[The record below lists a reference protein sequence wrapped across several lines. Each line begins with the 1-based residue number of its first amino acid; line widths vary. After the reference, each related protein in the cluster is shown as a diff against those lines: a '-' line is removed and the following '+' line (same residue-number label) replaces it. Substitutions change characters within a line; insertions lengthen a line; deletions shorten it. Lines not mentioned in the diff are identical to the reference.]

1 MLKDIIKDELA
12 SIEKVVADAF
22 KNWRT
27 NYAKLS
33 QQNIHDFCRAKNIP
47 VYNSQI
53 AYLEKANLDAKRT
66 MYFGL
71 EHMNKELADKKNKFL
86 YVQNKNLREKL
97 IAAEP
102 FLTHDNRVA
111 DKFDFA
117 AIMLGEKINKKYIS
131 SELSADIAAAYY
143 KVVTEVFNEIARQEM
158 ISPREAWQQFVK
170 TKAMKNVPESDYQA
184 FQDIL
189 RGARVPTV
197 QEVLDSKNAY
207 GYLPCYDA
215 FKEWTKNNVP
225 KKLTDA
231 YQLMGI

>member
-1 MLKDIIKDELA
+1 MEYSQPSEIVKDLSFGTDAKGKIMAGVDKL
-12 SIEKVVADAF
+12 ADAV
-22 KNWRT
+22 K
-27 NYAKLS
+27 
-33 QQNIHDFCRAKNIP
+33 
-47 VYNSQI
+47 V
-53 AYLEKANLDAKRT
+53 
-66 MYFGL
+66 
-71 EHMNKELADKKNKFL
+71 
-86 YVQNKNLREKL
+86 
-97 IAAEP
+97 
-102 FLTHDNRVA
+102 
-111 DKFDFA
+111 
-117 AIMLGEKINKKYIS
+117 IS

>member
-12 SIEKVVADAF
+12 SIEKVVA
-22 KNWRT
+22 
-27 NYAKLS
+27 
-33 QQNIHDFCRAKNIP
+33 
-47 VYNSQI
+47 
-53 AYLEKANLDAKRT
+53 
-66 MYFGL
+66 
-71 EHMNKELADKKNKFL
+71 
-86 YVQNKNLREKL
+86 
-97 IAAEP
+97 
-102 FLTHDNRVA
+102 
-111 DKFDFA
+111 
-117 AIMLGEKINKKYIS
+117 
-131 SELSADIAAAYY
+131 
-143 KVVTEVFNEIARQEM
+143 EVFNEIARQEM

-197 QEVLDSKNAY
+197 QEVLDYKNAY

-231 YQLMGI
+231 YQLMDI